1 VAIIGVS
8 KTSELGSS
16 PRGAT
21 NKINMDNNLE
31 ERDKSEWVKCKD
43 LIENYEYISISP
55 KSLSVIIGIK
65 EEDILKSLE
74 NKTLVNNRFIVTK
87 FISDEKK

>member
-1 VAIIGVS
+1 
-8 KTSELGSS
+8 
-16 PRGAT
+16 
-21 NKINMDNNLE
+21 MDNNLE

-74 NKTLVNNRFIVTK
+74 NKTLVNNRFVVTK